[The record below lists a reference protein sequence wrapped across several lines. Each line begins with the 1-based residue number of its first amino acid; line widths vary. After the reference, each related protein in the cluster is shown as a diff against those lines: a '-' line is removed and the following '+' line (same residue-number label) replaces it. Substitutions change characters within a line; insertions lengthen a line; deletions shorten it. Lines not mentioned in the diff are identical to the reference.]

1 MSLSGTARDK
11 PIGISGSKRKGGP
24 ALEENKSKTAAA
36 YIRVSTDDQL
46 EYSPDSQ
53 LKVIRD
59 YARKSG
65 YLLPE
70 TYIFL
75 DEGISGKSAR
85 NRTAFHRVIALARSP
100 THPIDAILL
109 WKFSRFA
116 RNQEEAILYKK
127 RLAQNGVSVVSISE
141 PLPDGP
147 FGSLIERIIEWEDE
161 YYSIN
166 LAQEVRRGM
175 TEKATRG
182 QLQATPAYGYRAE
195 NNRLVPIPE
204 EARLVREIFRRFA
217 AGEGYLPLAKYMNA
231 LGTRTHR
238 GNAFERRTI
247 EYIIRNPVYIGKL
260 RWNPSGRTKRGC
272 WDDQHLIVSEAG
284 HQPLIDFD
292 TWSDAQVRADLLK
305 ARSPRPCAR
314 PDAPRHH
321 WLCGIVRCASCG
333 SGLIF
338 AAPHYFK
345 CGGYVRGTCGT
356 SQHIAVE
363 SLETAFLNCLRRD
376 LSAMPPVFCRRIQN
390 ESKIDDRLDAL
401 RRQLAGV
408 KRKKERLQD
417 AFLSGVDTVEEYS
430 NKKSALEREAEET
443 QRAIDAFKEE
453 PWVDISSLPIGPGD
467 IIKLLTSPEASMQE
481 KLEACQAIIASC
493 TWDKTTATLSIV
505 YRSGGD
511 V

>member
-1 MSLSGTARDK
+1 MKRTIFIIYLLLFTNACLLAQKQESVTVKAGTRVIDYFPIAERYLYPNFTKGIITLKNGRSNTCQFNLNFLSGEMEFIQSKDTLIIADK
-11 PIGISGSKRKGGP
+11 KDLYSIVIAKDTFYFHNVYLQMIRGG
-24 ALEENKSKTAAA
+24 N
-36 YIRVSTDDQL
+36 
-46 EYSPDSQ
+46 
-53 LKVIRD
+53 LKV
-59 YARKSG
+59 
-65 YLLPE
+65 
-70 TYIFL
+70 F
-75 DEGISGKSAR
+75 
-85 NRTAFHRVIALARSP
+85 
-100 THPIDAILL
+100 
-109 WKFSRFA
+109 
-116 RNQEEAILYKK
+116 
-127 RLAQNGVSVVSISE
+127 
-141 PLPDGP
+141 
-147 FGSLIERIIEWEDE
+147 
-161 YYSIN
+161 
-166 LAQEVRRGM
+166 M

>member
-175 TEKATRG
+175 YHK
-182 QLQATPAYGYRAE
+182 YR
-195 NNRLVPIPE
+195 
-204 EARLVREIFRRFA
+204 RRFPY
-217 AGEGYLPLAKYMNA
+217 GKQELCEGKHQRYRQQQSEQQYH
-231 LGTRTHR
+231 HR
-238 GNAFERRTI
+238 R
-247 EYIIRNPVYIGKL
+247 
-260 RWNPSGRTKRGC
+260 
-272 WDDQHLIVSEAG
+272 
-284 HQPLIDFD
+284 
-292 TWSDAQVRADLLK
+292 
-305 ARSPRPCAR
+305 
-314 PDAPRHH
+314 
-321 WLCGIVRCASCG
+321 
-333 SGLIF
+333 
-338 AAPHYFK
+338 
-345 CGGYVRGTCGT
+345 
-356 SQHIAVE
+356 
-363 SLETAFLNCLRRD
+363 
-376 LSAMPPVFCRRIQN
+376 
-390 ESKIDDRLDAL
+390 
-401 RRQLAGV
+401 
-408 KRKKERLQD
+408 
-417 AFLSGVDTVEEYS
+417 
-430 NKKSALEREAEET
+430 
-443 QRAIDAFKEE
+443 
-453 PWVDISSLPIGPGD
+453 
-467 IIKLLTSPEASMQE
+467 
-481 KLEACQAIIASC
+481 
-493 TWDKTTATLSIV
+493 
-505 YRSGGD
+505 
-511 V
+511 